1 MSPSSPKIDKS
12 DFVNDYV
19 RSYVIP
25 EDSWLPARYG
35 EKSVVTEHRVIDKPA
50 ENREET
56 LTKNEEQPQLVNHVE
71 EFVVKSEDNIVRS
84 PFDGSAKID
93 EIIKQIQA
101 LPVEMGIFSGNCID
115 YPYFMSTFAEVVESK
130 VSDPRGRLV
139 RLIQYLQ
146 DEAKELVESCS
157 YLPAAEGYERAK
169 DLLKR
174 QYGDQYR
181 ILSQYRKELKQWPKI
196 RSHDAKGFR
205 RFYSFLMKYKAT
217 MLSLKSPSIADSPE
231 LLQKLQLVLPP
242 FLQER
247 WNRRSFQVRKKR

>member
-1 MSPSSPKIDKS
+1 M
-12 DFVNDYV
+12 
-19 RSYVIP
+19 
-25 EDSWLPARYG
+25 
-35 EKSVVTEHRVIDKPA
+35 
-50 ENREET
+50 
-56 LTKNEEQPQLVNHVE
+56 
-71 EFVVKSEDNIVRS
+71 
-84 PFDGSAKID
+84 
-93 EIIKQIQA
+93 
-101 LPVEMGIFSGNCID
+101 
-115 YPYFMSTFAEVVESK
+115 VESK

-174 QYGDQYR
+174 QYGDQYP

-217 MLSLKSPSIADSPE
+217 MISLKSPIRGWTRRVYLVCRRGDDPTYSKLA
-231 LLQKLQLVLPP
+231 LQDFKDETPP
-242 FLQER
+242 KYGFKKDIKSFLTNSSSKQY
-247 WNRRSFQVRKKR
+247 QICA